1 MTTKCVSARHVLIS
15 LALFTHGL
23 AIANLGYAEQSSG
36 ESATD
41 TSGHLLANAGGLY
54 KTLNDI
60 GVDLSL
66 IFKGDL
72 NKTLVGG
79 VDHKT
84 TQLANLDLKI
94 GLDIEKLGG
103 WSGSS
108 AFIYLLANHGGH
120 PSENAGDEMGT
131 NNIETADKVAK
142 VYELWVQQAMFE
154 GKFSVLLGMH
164 DLNSEFYV
172 TDSSGLFLNACLGV
186 GTELATTGANGPSI
200 FPIPAPA
207 VRLKFE
213 PLASIYLQAAAF
225 DTENTD
231 PKEPGKTDLRTS
243 MSDGALLIAELAYH
257 TEDSPTSRGRK
268 VGLGYW
274 SYSKAIAA
282 ASTSVAATESLNG
295 QSSEKAKSTGA
306 YLLYDQYVTEKA
318 TAFLRYGAAFGNAS
332 PVSSSA
338 SAGLVAT
345 GLLPWRSK
353 DRLGVAVARA
363 RTSPTPA
370 RQRGDFRTKMSEFEI
385 AHELTYRVELW
396 HGVAIQPDVQYV
408 VHAKEP
414 QAPADAWVADM
425 RLEVAF

>member
-1 MTTKCVSARHVLIS
+1 MATKCVSARRMLIS
-15 LALFTHGL
+15 FALFTQ
-23 AIANLGYAEQSSG
+23 IFTITNRGYAEQSSG
-36 ESATD
+36 DGATD

-54 KTLNDI
+54 KTLNDT

-66 IFKGDL
+66 IFKGDI
-72 NKTLVGG
+72 NRTLIGG
-79 VDHKT
+79 VDRKT

-94 GLDIEKLGG
+94 GLDIDKLGG
-103 WSGSS
+103 WSGAS
-108 AFIYLLANHGGH
+108 AFIYILANHGGH

-131 NNIETADKVAK
+131 NNIETADKIAK
-142 VYELWVQQAMFE
+142 VYELWVQQALIE
-154 GKFSVLLGMH
+154 GKFSVLLGVH

-231 PKEPGKTDLRTS
+231 PKQPGKTDLRTS
-243 MSDGALLIAELAYH
+243 LNDGALLIAELAYH
-257 TEDSPTSRGRK
+257 TEDNSTSRGRK
-268 VGLGYW
+268 VGVGYW
-274 SYSKAIAA
+274 SYSKAIAP
-282 ASTSVAATESLNG
+282 ASTSLAATESLNG
-295 QSSEKAKSTGA
+295 QSSEKAKSNGV
-306 YLLYDQYVTEKA
+306 YVLYDQYVTEKA

-338 SAGLVAT
+338 STGLVVS
-345 GLLPWRSK
+345 GPLPWRSK

-363 RTSPTPA
+363 HTSPTPA
-370 RQRGDFRTKMSEFEI
+370 RQRGDLRTKMSEFEM

-396 HGVAIQPDVQYV
+396 PGVAIQPDIQYV